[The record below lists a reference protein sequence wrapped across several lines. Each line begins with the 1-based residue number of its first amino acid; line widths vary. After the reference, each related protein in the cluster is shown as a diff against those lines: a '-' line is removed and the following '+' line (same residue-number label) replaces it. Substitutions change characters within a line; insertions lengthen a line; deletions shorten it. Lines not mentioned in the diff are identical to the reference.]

1 MSELNSQKPLTI
13 KEKIQQHKPVGFT
26 RAEKVANK
34 DTVQKKASIHED
46 KAIAA
51 LAGLL
56 SDRRA
61 PATAK
66 ARAADIL
73 LDRMAGKAVKHED
86 SQRPEGEFD
95 KMSEGQL
102 LAFICSSI
110 HGMSAQA
117 RGAIAE
123 AILAAE
129 RNISI
134 DAEQLA
140 RDLDAEAA
148 ERVKMEA
155 AQAPKPKRVP
165 RR

>member
-1 MSELNSQKPLTI
+1 MSNEVIDIKAKIAAHQASRPL
-13 KEKIQQHKPVGFT
+13 T
-26 RAEKVANK
+26 RAEKIANK
-34 DTVQKKASIHED
+34 DTVQKKASVHED

-56 SDRRA
+56 SDRKA

-73 LDRMAGKAVKHED
+73 LDRMAGKAVKHEE

-102 LAFICSSI
+102 IAFICETI
-110 HGMSAQA
+110 HGLSASA

-134 DAEQLA
+134 DTDQLA
-140 RDLDAEAA
+140 RDLDEEAA
-148 ERVKMEA
+148 EMAKME
-155 AQAPKPKRVP
+155 KPKKIP